1 MAQFRVR
8 LLIQC
13 GQPGITPAVE
23 TKPVTLPNRMLW
35 ELPRQ
40 LVPLL
45 AAAGNFDVPKDGPEP
60 ELARQAAQSLLATTT
75 SFDLLPETWT
85 HREVAGSYLRTQ
97 EGSYVF
103 VLGRKGTTN
112 AYAVRQ
118 SIAMI
123 GDDGVTQLTTVEF
136 RCHVVAERLDEA
148 GKAPTA
154 DTAISES

>member
-13 GQPGITPAVE
+13 GHPGVTPAVE
-23 TKPVTLPNRMLW
+23 TRPITLPNRMLW

-40 LVPLL
+40 LAPLL
-45 AAAGNFDVPKDGPEP
+45 AAAGTFEVPDDGPEP
-60 ELARQAAQSLLATTT
+60 QLARQAAQSLLAT
-75 SFDLLPETWT
+75 SGFDLLSEVWT

-97 EGSYVF
+97 AGSYVF
-103 VLGRKGTTN
+103 VLARKGSPN
-112 AYAVRQ
+112 AYAARQ
-118 SIAMI
+118 SIAMV

-148 GKAPTA
+148 GKATA
-154 DTAISES
+154 TDTTITGS